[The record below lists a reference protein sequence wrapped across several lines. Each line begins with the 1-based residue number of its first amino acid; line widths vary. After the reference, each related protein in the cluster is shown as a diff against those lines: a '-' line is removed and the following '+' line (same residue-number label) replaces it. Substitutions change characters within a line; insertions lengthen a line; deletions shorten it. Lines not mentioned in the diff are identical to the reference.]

1 MKCIS
6 LKEIFAKYGLKNE
19 ATSNVKILE
28 ISQQLDIPSKV
39 CMCDDKCISQ
49 SIKCKFRPVRN
60 TLGGLCC

>member
-39 CMCDDKCISQ
+39 CMRDDKFISQ
-49 SIKCKFRPVRN
+49 SIKCKFRPV
-60 TLGGLCC
+60 